1 MKKNFVAF
9 VLFLLMFGAIPISCD
24 ILCFDS
30 CGCGNNAPPK
40 DFSIKNFDVKD
51 FLMGQT
57 LNPDFYYPKDD
68 FYKLIE
74 VSDFEFLSQT
84 GYSIPGAGF
93 IQIAK
98 ACSPPPNQSKE
109 SITGIRVRTKKQ
121 FVVSPEENIEIGS
134 DISGYFLIS
143 NYPSNLAETISDY
156 LKVKPKIYLG
166 HGLFLKWNSSLVEN
180 LELVFDIEIELS
192 NGKIFVFDDE
202 KMKLLK

>member
-24 ILCFDS
+24 ILCLDS
-30 CGCGNNAPPK
+30 CGCGNNVPPK
-40 DFSIKNFDVKD
+40 DFSIKDFEVKD

-57 LNPDFYYPKDD
+57 FNPDFYYPKDD
-68 FYKLIE
+68 LYKLIE

-84 GYSIPGAGF
+84 GHSILGAGF

-98 ACSPPPNQSKE
+98 ACSPAPNESKE
-109 SITGIRVRTKKQ
+109 SITGIMITTKKQ
-121 FVVSPEENIEIGS
+121 FGVSPEKNIEIGS

-156 LKVKPKIYLG
+156 LNIKPKIYLG
-166 HGLFLKWNSSLVEN
+166 DGLFLKWNSSLVEN
-180 LELVFDIEIELS
+180 LELVFDLKIELS
-192 NGKIFVFDDE
+192 NGKVFVFEDE